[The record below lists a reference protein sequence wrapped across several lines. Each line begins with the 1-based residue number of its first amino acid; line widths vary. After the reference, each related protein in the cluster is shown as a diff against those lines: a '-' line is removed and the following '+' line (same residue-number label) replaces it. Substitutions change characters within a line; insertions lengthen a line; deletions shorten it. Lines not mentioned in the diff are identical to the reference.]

1 MNEDN
6 EIIRV
11 KTEDGTEIEAK
22 VISKKPASSQESL
35 KIGDPIILYDN
46 GNRVLDYIVDF
57 DEYGDV
63 VTKYHNIHYK
73 QTVEKATPGEIRLH
87 TKYRQK
93 ELETRA
99 RIAEKLFLENYSPTG
114 SPRIHAQ
121 KAHKAAEEFLQA
133 SREEQLDDEA

>member
-35 KIGDPIILYDN
+35 KVGDLIMLYHN
-46 GNRVLDYIVDF
+46 GNRVLDYVVDF
-57 DEYGDV
+57 DEDGHI
-63 VTKYHNIHYK
+63 VTRHHNTYYK
-73 QTVEKATPGEIRLH
+73 WGVEKATPGEVRLH

-93 ELETRA
+93 ELEIRA
-99 RIAEKLFLENYSPTG
+99 RIAEKIFLENYSST
-114 SPRIHAQ
+114 SSARIRAQ